1 MTGQVDA
8 FLVGTVLYAVLSG
21 LLFCPP
27 LWLFGARATILGTG
41 VIEAAFFLARS
52 AERRRRRLA
61 PASPPPS
68 EAVPEEV
75 LGHLL
80 ELASDGV
87 FDLGKF
93 LRGWFFG
100 APLERI
106 TSADIERLTAY
117 GFMYRR
123 LEELNPQERAFVT
136 DARKRMEAIMR
147 RTFPPHTPGKRPLRF
162 NSHLWKPVKTLY
174 QPLLVIAQTEILAL
188 CTAAVLRAW
197 GFEERRE
204 GCLAYWVK
212 RAETVSWNVKAD
224 EADPVVFFHGV
235 GMGLVL
241 YLPFLRTMLATARS
255 EGRPRDIVVMDM
267 RWVSMRLT
275 NHVPTVDEV
284 ADDFKRA
291 LARTTDRSVRLVGH
305 SYGTFCCARIIH
317 KHPQLVSA
325 ACLIDPVC
333 FLLIMPD
340 ILSNFL
346 VNPPRSPWKHG
357 VAAYAR
363 DLIRI
368 VFCSREE
375 SISHAFC
382 RDFYWHQYTLWFDQ
396 LPQRSIV
403 VLSAEDEIVPSAA
416 LRKYLTHRKYRRQI
430 RTIWWPSFDH
440 AAFLGSKAAVQEV
453 VDAVVCT

>member
-1 MTGQVDA
+1 MDA
-8 FLVGTVLYAVLSG
+8 FLVGTVLYAIVTA
-21 LLFCPP
+21 LLLCPP
-27 LWLFGARATILGTG
+27 LWLFGARATLVGLAAVEG
-41 VIEAAFFLARS
+41 AFFLARR

-68 EAVPEEV
+68 EPVPEAV
-75 LGHLL
+75 LHHLL
-80 ELASDGV
+80 DLADEGV
-87 FDLGKF
+87 LDFEGF

-100 APLERI
+100 APLGKI
-106 TSADIERLTAY
+106 SSLDIERLAAY

-123 LEELNPQERAFVT
+123 LEELPPEGRAFVT
-136 DARKRMEAIMR
+136 DARKRMEKILGR
-147 RTFPPHTPGKRPLRF
+147 VFPPPRSGQRPRRF
-162 NSHLWKPVKTLY
+162 NAHLWRPVKTLY
-174 QPLLVIAQTEILAL
+174 QPLLVVLQTEILAL
-188 CTAAVLRAW
+188 LSGAVLGAW
-197 GFEERRE
+197 GFERRQE
-204 GCLAYWVK
+204 GCLEYWVK
-212 RAETVSWNVKAD
+212 RADAVGWNQDAD

-241 YLPFLRTMLATARS
+241 YIPFLRTLLATARS
-255 EGRPRDIVVMDM
+255 DGRPRDVVVMDM

-284 ADDFKRA
+284 ADDFQRA
-291 LARTTDRSVRLVGH
+291 LTRTYGAARGVQLVGH
-305 SYGTFCCARIIH
+305 SYGTFCCARVVQ
-317 KHPQLVSA
+317 KFPELVSSV
-325 ACLIDPVC
+325 CLVDPVC

-346 VNPPRSPWKHG
+346 VNPPRSPWQHG
-357 VAAYAR
+357 IAAYAR

-396 LPQRSIV
+396 LPRRSTV

-416 LRKYLTHRKYRRQI
+416 LRRYLTHPLYRRQI
-430 RTIWWPSFDH
+430 RTIWWPHFDH
-440 AAFLGSKAAVQEV
+440 AAFLGCQASVQQV
-453 VDAVVCT
+453 ADAIMGA